1 MGAMRSFPKI
11 DNSFSSAYLGAEA
24 GAGPGAVIFRGGAGA
39 ATKSNGSASLK
50 SWLKIIRVQ
59 I

>member
-24 GAGPGAVIFRGGAGA
+24 GAGPGAVIFRGGVEAGA
-39 ATKSNGSASLK
+39 
-50 SWLKIIRVQ
+50 
-59 I
+59 